1 MAIGPGRPMR
11 RPCTSLQDSR
21 ARNSNVATVRDFSG
35 SLDAKTFSRGVL
47 MTTSRF
53 TKGAEAYVRATPKPI
68 ALIDGA
74 ELTRLMIEHGVG
86 VQASGTGVKKVEN
99 RYFER
104 LRDA

>member
-1 MAIGPGRPMR
+1 
-11 RPCTSLQDSR
+11 
-21 ARNSNVATVRDFSG
+21 VRDFSG

-74 ELTRLMIEHGVG
+74 ELTRLMIEHRVG
-86 VQASGTGVKKVEN
+86 VRQSRANAPKKVDAA
-99 RYFER
+99 YFKKSRDGQQLHLPER
-104 LRDA
+104 PLFSSG